1 MKYVSVF
8 IIYYLFISVIPSFSQ
23 EKFYVNV
30 DVGYPSPDEKF
41 FTLYK
46 GVLAANFGVGYK
58 LTNNVY
64 AGISFNSLFI
74 KQKNPVINASYYFPA
89 INIKYEQKLPF
100 RFLILPEA
108 GIGLSFLNLKSR
120 KYDYNETQ
128 KGINLY
134 GKIALGYPICK
145 TFDILVYY
153 RYDYIH
159 LKKDEEFTK
168 LEYFRNLHITNFG
181 ISINFKFLNK

>member
-1 MKYVSVF
+1 MKHVSIF
-8 IIYYLFISVIPSFSQ
+8 IIYYFFVCVNPIFSQ
-23 EKFYVNV
+23 EKFHINV
-30 DVGYPSPDEKF
+30 DIGYPSPDEKF
-41 FTLYK
+41 FTFYK
-46 GVLAANFGVGYK
+46 GVLAANLGVGYK
-58 LTNNVY
+58 LTGDLY
-64 AGISFNSLFI
+64 GGISFNYI
-74 KQKNPVINASYYFPA
+74 YTRQKNPEVRARYYIPA
-89 INIKYEQKLPF
+89 LNFKYKQKLPF
-100 RFLILPEA
+100 RFFVLPETGA
-108 GIGLSFLNLKSR
+108 GLSFINLKSR